1 MALIKSISGFR
12 GTIGGKANQ
21 NLTPID
27 IVRSAAAFG
36 FTMREKN
43 EGHAT
48 IIVGRDGRKSGKHV
62 YSLVSE
68 SLISV
73 GCNVIDLGLSTTP
86 TVEMAVLKHQAQG
99 GIVLTASHNP
109 KGWNALKL
117 LDEKGEFLN
126 EAEGKNIIKL
136 SENVDLSFSDIDDWG
151 KITQDNEAIQTH
163 VEAILKDDL
172 IQADEIRK
180 KKYHIVLDAINST
193 GALAIPALL
202 DALGC
207 TYEIIN
213 SEMNGE
219 FAHNPE
225 PLSDHLKGLMAKVA
239 QSEADLGVAVDPD
252 VDRLALVDEKG
263 CYIGEEYTLVIAT
276 DFILSEK
283 KSGHFVSNL
292 SSSKALQDF
301 ITANGGSYDS
311 SAVGEVNVVQKM
323 KETDAVLGGEGNGGV
338 IYPGLHYGRDAL
350 IGLAFTLQH
359 MCNQKRSI
367 SDIVHRYPRYEMIKD
382 KITLPKDRE
391 IENLLAKLQLAF
403 PGHDCV
409 TIDGLKIL
417 FNHGWVHLRASNTEP
432 ILRLYAEHHTKEKAR
447 SLANRVRR
455 EFEQIVEYH
464 LD

>member
-1 MALIKSISGFR
+1 LALIKSISGFR
-12 GTIGGKANQ
+12 GTIGGKTNQ
-21 NLTPID
+21 NLTPVD

-36 FTMREKN
+36 FIMRDKN
-43 EGHAT
+43 DGHAN
-48 IIVGRDGRKSGKHV
+48 IVVGRDGRKSGKHV
-62 YSLVSE
+62 YNLVSE
-68 SLISV
+68 SLVAV

-86 TVEMAVLKHQAQG
+86 TVEMAVLNHRAQG

-117 LDEKGEFLN
+117 LDENGEFLN
-126 EAEGKNIIKL
+126 EEKGRKIISL
-136 SENVDLSFSDIDDWG
+136 SDSADLSFSDIDDWG
-151 KITQDNEAIQTH
+151 KITQDNKALQTH

-172 IQADEIRK
+172 IQAEEIRK
-180 KKYHIVLDAINST
+180 QKYHIVLDAINST

-213 SEMNGE
+213 SEVNGE

-225 PLSDHLKGLMAKVA
+225 PLCDHLGDLMAKVKK
-239 QSEADLGVAVDPD
+239 QKADLGVAVDPD

-263 CYIGEEYTLVIAT
+263 CYIGEEYTLVVAT

-311 SAVGEVNVVQKM
+311 SAVGEVNVVHKM
-323 KETDAVLGGEGNGGV
+323 KETEAILGGEGNGGI
-338 IYPGLHYGRDAL
+338 IYPKLHYGRDAL

-359 MCNQKRSI
+359 MCNQKKTI
-367 SDIVHRYPRYEMIKD
+367 SEIVSRYPRYEMIKD
-382 KITLPKDRE
+382 KITLPQDRK
-391 IENLLAKLQLAF
+391 IEKLLSQLQMAF
-403 PGHDCV
+403 PGHECI

-432 ILRLYAEHHTKEKAR
+432 ILRLYAEHHTQEKAR

-464 LD
+464 